1 MPVQRHDDKL
11 FVEISG
17 PNLCSD
23 MSKSHEIA
31 MHLKTC
37 FPAQM
42 EGMSTRDTLEE
53 GIGFHDMKDTI
64 WMLLYIRADGEHD
77 SNTTTMSSTVKT
89 PVVPVVHVLVNNL
102 AGVITAVIY
111 HDGIYLSNLSVSP
124 KFRNKGFGLDLLE
137 QAGLF
142 AVKNG
147 KYRLIGNAAI
157 NSRSR
162 SRSRSS
168 SSRIG
173 KGVDIVRYYES
184 LGAQVIQTGMGSK
197 DSQGSHVLSSVR
209 MKRDIPSTEPG
220 GVLSFFHSL
229 RDGRRRKRWN
239 RNAALVTGG
248 CVFAIFAAHFARSS
262 SDKNSNTR
270 L

>member
-1 MPVQRHDDKL
+1 MPVQRHDEKL

-23 MSKSHEIA
+23 MAKADEVA

-42 EGMSTRDTLEE
+42 EGMSTHDTLEE

-64 WMLLYIRADGEHD
+64 WMLLYIRTNGER
-77 SNTTTMSSTVKT
+77 SNTTTTTTTTTTSSTVL
-89 PVVPVVHVLVNNL
+89 HVLNL
-102 AGVITAVIY
+102 AGAITAVIY

-142 AVKNG
+142 AAKNG
-147 KYRLIGNAAI
+147 KSRLIGNAAI
-157 NSRSR
+157 NSSSAGSSSNRSR
-162 SRSRSS
+162 N
-168 SSRIG
+168 RIG

-184 LGAQVIQTGMGSK
+184 LGAQVIQTGMGRN
-197 DSQGSHVLSSVR
+197 DSQGSHILSSVR
-209 MKRDIPSTEPG
+209 MKRDIPSTGPG
-220 GVLSFFHSL
+220 GVLSFFQYL

-239 RNAALVTGG
+239 RNASLVTGG
-248 CVFAIFAAHFARSS
+248 CVLAIFAAHFARSS

-270 L
+270 N